1 METRILNVVYSI
13 AKNKKEFYLKTIFD
27 VIHEKNQ
34 DLIIDAIET
43 LLDKQIFIPAN
54 K

>member
-1 METRILNVVYSI
+1 METRILNVIYSI
-13 AKNKKEFYLKTIFD
+13 AKSKKEFYLDSIFEI
-27 VIHEKNQ
+27 VHENNQ

-43 LLDKQIFIPAN
+43 LINKQIIIPSN